1 MTELVLVGEE
11 KKESGTGNSR
21 ALRREGKLPAII
33 YGFDESHMISLVYKD
48 FLKEYHKGNLL
59 SKLVNIELGKKSLKV
74 IPRDVQI
81 DPVSDD
87 PIHVDFQL
95 VKDNIS
101 IKVDVRVKVINQ
113 DKSPG
118 IKKGGILNVVKKYI
132 SLNCIPKNIPGY
144 LEIDI
149 AGFEIGKNIHINDI
163 ELPNGVIPVDKTNF
177 TILTI
182 AGRVE
187 EKDDEQEEISDDDSA
202 EVKEKKDETK

>member
-1 MTELVLVGEE
+1 MVELVLAGEE
-11 KKESGTGNSR
+11 KKGSGTGNSR

-33 YGFDESHMISLVYKD
+33 YGFDENHMISLIYKD

-59 SKLVNIELGKKSLKV
+59 SKLVNIKIGKKSLKV

-81 DPVSDD
+81 DPVSDA

-95 VKDNIS
+95 IKDS
-101 IKVDVRVKVINQ
+101 VPIKVDVRVKVINQ

-144 LEIDI
+144 LEIDVS
-149 AGFEIGKNIHINDI
+149 GFEIGKNIHINDI
-163 ELPNGVIPVDKTNF
+163 ELPDGITPVDKSNF
-177 TILTI
+177 TVLTI

-187 EKDDEQEEISDDDSA
+187 EKDEEQKEAADENSA
-202 EVKEKKDETK
+202 EVKEKKEETK

>member
-1 MTELVLVGEE
+1 MVELVLAGEE
-11 KKESGTGNSR
+11 KKGSGTGNSR
-21 ALRREGKLPAII
+21 ALRRDGKLPAII
-33 YGFDESHMISLVYKD
+33 YGFGENHMINLVYKD

-59 SKLVNIELGKKSLKV
+59 SKLVSIKLGKKSLKV
-74 IPRDVQI
+74 ITRDVQI
-81 DPVSDD
+81 DPVSDN

-95 VKDNIS
+95 VKDNVS

-149 AGFEIGKNIHINDI
+149 EGFEIGKNIHINDI
-163 ELPNGVIPVDKTNF
+163 ELPNGVVPVDKSNF

-187 EKDDEQEEISDDDSA
+187 EKDEEQEEISDDNSA
-202 EVKEKKDETK
+202 EDKEKKDEAK

>member
-1 MTELVLVGEE
+1 MVELVLAGEE
-11 KKESGTGNSR
+11 KKGSGTGNSR

-33 YGFDESHMISLVYKD
+33 YGFDENHMISLIYKD

-59 SKLVNIELGKKSLKV
+59 SKLVNIKLGKKLLKV

-81 DPVSDD
+81 DPVSDA

-95 VKDNIS
+95 IKDS
-101 IKVDVRVKVINQ
+101 VPIKVDVRVKVINQ

-132 SLNCIPKNIPGY
+132 GLNCIPKNIPGY
-144 LEIDI
+144 LEIDVS
-149 AGFEIGKNIHINDI
+149 GFEIGKNIHINDI
-163 ELPNGVIPVDKTNF
+163 ELPDGITPVDKSNF
-177 TILTI
+177 TVLTI

-187 EKDDEQEEISDDDSA
+187 EKDEEQKEAADENSA
-202 EVKEKKDETK
+202 EVKEKKEETK

>member
-1 MTELVLVGEE
+1 MVELVLAGEE
-11 KKESGTGNSR
+11 KKGSGTGNSR

-33 YGFDESHMISLVYKD
+33 YGFDENHMISLIYKD

-59 SKLVNIELGKKSLKV
+59 SKLVNIKLGTKSLKV
-74 IPRDVQI
+74 IPRHVQI
-81 DPVSDD
+81 DPVSDA

-95 VKDNIS
+95 IKDS
-101 IKVDVRVKVINQ
+101 VPIKVDVRVKVINQ

-118 IKKGGILNVVKKYI
+118 MKKGGILNVVKKYI

-149 AGFEIGKNIHINDI
+149 SGFEIGKNIHINDL
-163 ELPNGVIPVDKTNF
+163 ELPKGVIPVDKSNF

-187 EKDDEQEEISDDDSA
+187 EKDEEQEEISGGNSA
-202 EVKEKKDETK
+202 EIKEKKEETK